1 MYSKAG
7 SGGVLLTAAWNLS
20 TEGEISCSR
29 ERVSVGE
36 QSQAVNTGE
45 QEAAVAN
52 FPTHWPLIHST

>member
-36 QSQAVNTGE
+36 QSQSGKLSE
-45 QEAAVAN
+45 EEEEEAAMAG
-52 FPTHWPLIHST
+52 LCSQ

>member
-36 QSQAVNTGE
+36 QSQAGKLSE
-45 QEAAVAN
+45 EEEEEAAMAG
-52 FPTHWPLIHST
+52 LCSQ